1 MKFVLTLIALIVT
14 CSSVHAAKRFMPM
27 LDDDVLKETRVDYLT
42 TIPEVE
48 DGEQS
53 TNKEVKRSESQGI
66 TPSEAASIIAP
77 ATPRISPIS
86 PAQGV
91 SVQVRPR

>member
-1 MKFVLTLIALIVT
+1 MKFVFTLIALIVT

-42 TIPEVE
+42 TIPNDG
-48 DGEQS
+48 DGELS
-53 TNKEVKRSESQGI
+53 TNTEVKRSESNGI
-66 TPSEAASIIAP
+66 TPSEATSVIAP
-77 ATPRISPIS
+77 VTPRISPIS